1 VDRPVYLQTV
11 VSEYKSPTKSL
22 GLVLQCT
29 SQYQDYNI
37 QSCGESTELTESLLK
52 TRKYRSHRIT
62 FKDNIKHIKLDF

>member
-1 VDRPVYLQTV
+1 MDRPVYLQTV
-11 VSEYKSPTKSL
+11 VSDYKSPTKSL

-62 FKDNIKHIKLDF
+62 FKDEDNYID